1 MAKVLITLDFDGVI
15 SPIDHDRNFVKS
27 EGFDRF
33 KIGGFDCAIAFDT
46 IEAIQKLKD
55 LAASNPELIE
65 VIWGSSWEDLTQ
77 DFPSESGGAIPEMGY
92 LTLNL
97 SKSAAISDYA
107 LHTNA
112 ETVIVLEDS
121 ERVQEQLAE
130 IWKKP
135 DFDGRELVSVQPQLE
150 IGLTAEHFQLV
161 WETIQNAAGNDL
173 TVNTEETG

>member
-1 MAKVLITLDFDGVI
+1 MAKVLITLDFDGVV
-15 SPIDHDRNFVKS
+15 SPIDHDRRFLKG
-27 EGFDRF
+27 EGFNRF

-46 IEAIQKLKD
+46 LKAIQKLKD
-55 LAASNPELIE
+55 LAASNRELIE

-77 DFPSESGGAIPEMGY
+77 DFPSESGGALPEMGY

-97 SKSAAISDYA
+97 SKAEAISDYA

-130 IWKKP
+130 IWKKS
-135 DFDGRELVSVQPQLE
+135 DFTGRELVSVQPQLG
-150 IGLTAEHFQLV
+150 IGLTSDHFQLV
-161 WETIQNAAGNDL
+161 WETIQNAVGDVL